1 MVVLIVSALEILDV
15 LRVVMFALVLLMFTA
30 LDMLDVLRV
39 VMFP

>member
-15 LRVVMFALVLLMFTA
+15 LRIAMFALVLLMFTA